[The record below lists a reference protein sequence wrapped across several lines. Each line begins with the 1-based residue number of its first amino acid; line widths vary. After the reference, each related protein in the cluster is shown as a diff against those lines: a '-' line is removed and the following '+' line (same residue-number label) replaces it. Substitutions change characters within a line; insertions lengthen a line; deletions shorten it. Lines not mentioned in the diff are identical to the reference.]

1 MKLKVVE
8 SNREKRQRTKVE
20 GGGRQGTR
28 GPLGGGGAGGSPK
41 YLQRNRTCKGT
52 IYNNGSIQFLK

>member
-28 GPLGGGGAGGSPK
+28 GPLGGGGQGGRPNT
-41 YLQRNRTCKGT
+41 YKGNAPVKGQFIT
-52 IYNNGSIQFLK
+52 MEAYNF